1 MGRPVGL
8 SDRLAAQLLGSR
20 VPLEREDLER
30 ETLRL
35 LPTEAPLAG
44 PDAVAQVV
52 DTLVGLGPIEH
63 LLRRPGVSDVLVN
76 RFDEIWI
83 EREGRLERTDVAFPN
98 EAAVVAAVER
108 VIAPLGL
115 RIDRASPAVDARL
128 PDGSRLHALI
138 PPATVDGPVVAVRR
152 FTEVVASLDELV
164 LGESIRPEGADLLR
178 NAVRDRAN
186 VVVTGGTG
194 SGKTSLLNLLSK
206 EIPASERIVT
216 VEDAAELRLSGH
228 VVRLEARPANS
239 EGAGRIDL
247 ETLVRHALR
256 LRPDRLIVG
265 EVRGP
270 EGPRSLDHHSF
281 VQSGVRK
288 KRSPRWLS
296 AVGSGASHGR
306 EREPGHPKDQ
316 EQWPSLVHSSSS
328 VVDERYR
335 PVSIAVARDRT
346 RSDYPASKLR
356 SGVGGGVMPLVPR
369 RAMPRRGR
377 WCHHQLRRAMPRR
390 LARSW
395 LPLGW

>member
-1 MGRPVGL
+1 
-8 SDRLAAQLLGSR
+8 
-20 VPLEREDLER
+20 VPLEREALER

-164 LGESIRPEGADLLR
+164 LGGSVRREGADLLR
-178 NAVRDRAN
+178 NAVRNRDN

-270 EGPRSLDHHSF
+270 EALDLITAMTTGHDGSMGTVHAAGGDEAMGRLETLALSGGRRVAGSTVRSLLHN
-281 VQSGVRK
+281 
-288 KRSPRWLS
+288 
-296 AVGSGASHGR
+296 AV
-306 EREPGHPKDQ
+306 D
-316 EQWPSLVHSSSS
+316 LI
-328 VVDERYR
+328 VVMR
-335 PVSIAVARDRT
+335 
-346 RSDYPASKLR
+346 R
-356 SGVGGGVMPLVPR
+356 SGPQRLVASISEFR
-369 RAMPRRGR
+369 DGTGTEIYA
-377 WCHHQLRRAMPRR
+377 C
-390 LARSW
+390 
-395 LPLGW
+395 

>member
-1 MGRPVGL
+1 MGL
-8 SDRLAAQLLGSR
+8 SDRLAAQLLGSG

-35 LPTEAPLAG
+35 LPNEAPLAG
-44 PDAVAQVV
+44 PDAVAEVV

-63 LLRRPGVSDVLVN
+63 LLRRPGVSDVLIN

-83 EREGRLERTDVAFPN
+83 EREGLLERTNVAFPN

-164 LGESIRPEGADLLR
+164 LGGSVRPEGADLLR
-178 NAVRDRAN
+178 NAVRNRDN

-206 EIPASERIVT
+206 EIPAGERIVT

-270 EGPRSLDHHSF
+270 EALDLITAMTTGHDGSMGTVHAAGGDEAMGRLETLALSGERRVAGSTVRSLLHN
-281 VQSGVRK
+281 
-288 KRSPRWLS
+288 
-296 AVGSGASHGR
+296 AV
-306 EREPGHPKDQ
+306 D
-316 EQWPSLVHSSSS
+316 LI
-328 VVDERYR
+328 VVMR
-335 PVSIAVARDRT
+335 
-346 RSDYPASKLR
+346 R
-356 SGVGGGVMPLVPR
+356 SGPHRLVASISEFR
-369 RAMPRRGR
+369 DGTGTEIYA
-377 WCHHQLRRAMPRR
+377 C
-390 LARSW
+390 
-395 LPLGW
+395 

>member
-1 MGRPVGL
+1 MGL
-8 SDRLAAQLLGSR
+8 SDRLAAQLLGSG

-83 EREGRLERTDVAFPN
+83 EREGRLERTSVAFPN

-164 LGESIRPEGADLLR
+164 LGGSVRPEGADLLR

-206 EIPASERIVT
+206 EVPAGERIVT

-270 EGPRSLDHHSF
+270 EALDLITAMTTGHDGSMGTVHAAGGDEAMGRLETLALSGERRVAGSTVRSLLHN
-281 VQSGVRK
+281 
-288 KRSPRWLS
+288 
-296 AVGSGASHGR
+296 AV
-306 EREPGHPKDQ
+306 D
-316 EQWPSLVHSSSS
+316 LI
-328 VVDERYR
+328 VVMR
-335 PVSIAVARDRT
+335 
-346 RSDYPASKLR
+346 R
-356 SGVGGGVMPLVPR
+356 SGPHRLVASISEFR
-369 RAMPRRGR
+369 DGTGTEIYA
-377 WCHHQLRRAMPRR
+377 C
-390 LARSW
+390 
-395 LPLGW
+395 